1 MSLFSNESSSDGLG
15 TYFKKWRAFQP
26 CPAITQN
33 KKGSANFVEICK
45 KKHQQGYQLV
55 LINFQRSMETIL
67 DTSTC
72 IYNFFTNLKLSWQH

>member
-33 KKGSANFVEICK
+33 KKGSADFVEICK
-45 KKHQQGYQLV
+45 KKHRQGYQLV
-55 LINFQRSMETIL
+55 LI
-67 DTSTC
+67 
-72 IYNFFTNLKLSWQH
+72 FFKEPWKMYWTHKQFFLINLR

>member
-33 KKGSANFVEICK
+33 KKVSADFVEICK
-45 KKHQQGYQLV
+45 KKHPQGYQLI
-55 LINFQRSMETIL
+55 LIDFQSTMENVL
-67 DTSTC
+67 DTS
-72 IYNFFTNLKLSWQH
+72 IIFLN

>member
-55 LINFQRSMETIL
+55 LINFQRTMENVL
-67 DTSTC
+67 DTQ
-72 IYNFFTNLKLSWQH
+72 IIFLN

>member
-33 KKGSANFVEICK
+33 KKVSADFVEICK
-45 KKHQQGYQLV
+45 KKHP
-55 LINFQRSMETIL
+55 
-67 DTSTC
+67 
-72 IYNFFTNLKLSWQH
+72 